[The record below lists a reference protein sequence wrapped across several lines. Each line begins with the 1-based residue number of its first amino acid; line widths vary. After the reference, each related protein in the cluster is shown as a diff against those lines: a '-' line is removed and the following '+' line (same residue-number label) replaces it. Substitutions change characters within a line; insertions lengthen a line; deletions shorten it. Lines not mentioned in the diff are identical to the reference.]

1 MKQAPYKNGA
11 SYEYRKAL
19 GSLYSKPTRQRKET
33 RPSVQTIKD
42 AINPTDFYATELQG
56 MKHSSKEWN
65 NGGLCPFHTDSRP
78 GSFYV
83 NTDTGAYTCYSCGSK
98 GGDIVAFIMERD
110 GLVFHEALK
119 QLSEQWGV
127 L

>member
-1 MKQAPYKNGA
+1 MKQAPYRNGA

-19 GSLYSKPTRQRKET
+19 DSMYSKPTPQKKET
-33 RPSVQTIKD
+33 LPSVQTIKD
-42 AINPTDFYATELQG
+42 AINPTEFYTTELQG
-56 MKHSSKEWN
+56 MKHSSKDWN
-65 NGGLCPFHTDSRP
+65 NGGLCPFHADNKP

-83 NTDTGAYTCYSCGSK
+83 NTQTGAYTCYSCGSK

-110 GLVFHEALK
+110 GLAFHEALK

-127 L
+127 Y